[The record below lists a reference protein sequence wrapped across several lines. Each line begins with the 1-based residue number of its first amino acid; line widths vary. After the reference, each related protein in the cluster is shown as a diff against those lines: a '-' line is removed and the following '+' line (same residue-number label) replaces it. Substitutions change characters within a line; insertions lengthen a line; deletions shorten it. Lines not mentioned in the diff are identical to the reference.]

1 MRTEASL
8 FSAREAHMTE
18 SVELGGSD
26 PWFRVGAPDFTDLR
40 TFHATGRRITGV
52 ELLLYVEADLE
63 LCDSGVVLFEEPRFG
78 VAALAQALT
87 AWVGDGAE
95 PDHDFEHS
103 PDGYEEPGVV
113 SIAQTHEGWVAG
125 SCFATTTTT
134 PHAWETV
141 NDFVG
146 TFVTETRRCTARS
159 LLDAGW
165 SLLGAMAA
173 VCRGF
178 GLPLTD
184 SRTIVLEVSGQER
197 EFWAFQEQAWDVLE
211 TLADDVQP
219 GEEIP

>member
-1 MRTEASL
+1 
-8 FSAREAHMTE
+8 MTE
-18 SVELGGSD
+18 SVELWRSD
-26 PWFRVGAPDFTDLR
+26 PWFRVGAPDLTNLR
-40 TFHATGRRITGV
+40 TFHATGRRITEA

-63 LCDSGVVLFEEPRFG
+63 LCDNGVVLFEEPRFE
-78 VAALAQALT
+78 VATLARELI
-87 AWVGDGAE
+87 AWAGAE

-103 PDGYEEPGVV
+103 PGSYEEPGVV
-113 SIAQTHEGWVAG
+113 RIAQTGEGWVAG

-134 PHAWETV
+134 PRTWETV

-146 TFVTETRRCTARS
+146 AFVTEVHRCTARS

-173 VCRGF
+173 LCRGF

-197 EFWAFQEQAWDVLE
+197 EFWAFQEQVWDVLE
-211 TLADDVQP
+211 ALADDVQP
-219 GEEIP
+219 GEGTP